1 MSDIR
6 QWLEDLGLGQYADA
20 FEREEVDLDTL
31 PDLTEPMLKEMGLPI
46 GPRAKV
52 LRAAKSL
59 RIDDTLRDETVPIKT
74 GQPKPEADVNGGAK
88 LVHQGGVKLV
98 HLM

>member
-6 QWLEDLGLGQYADA
+6 QWLEELGLSQYADA

-31 PDLTEPMLKEMGLPI
+31 PDLTELMLKEMGLPI

-59 RIDDTLRDETVPIKT
+59 RIDDAERDETVPIKAE
-74 GQPKPEADVNGGAK
+74 QSKPEADRLAEAERR
-88 LVHQGGVKLV
+88 QITD
-98 HLM
+98 